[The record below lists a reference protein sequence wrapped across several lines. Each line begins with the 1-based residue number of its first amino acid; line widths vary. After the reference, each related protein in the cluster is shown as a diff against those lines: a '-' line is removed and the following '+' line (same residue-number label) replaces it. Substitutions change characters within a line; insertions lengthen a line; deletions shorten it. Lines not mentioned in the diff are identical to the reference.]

1 MGIWDIFLGTLFVIV
16 CILLIIVVL
25 LQKGRG
31 GGLGAAFGG
40 AGQSAFGTRTGD
52 VFTWV
57 TIVLTGL
64 FLLLAVGTTLSFRP
78 LQTKVAPPSIMPA
91 ETGVSM
97 QNLDADGKIVV
108 AIEKHDKREEVRY
121 TTNGD
126 EPTQTKESSTKYDGT
141 FVVDPGTT
149 VKAKAFLSGRSSD
162 TATAHYPTVDAMKKA
177 ASAPAAETQP
187 AASTKPA
194 PKTQP
199 TTKGSAMPKAPAS
212 TLPAVH

>member
-78 LQTKVAPPSIMPA
+78 LQTKLAPPSIMPG

-97 QNLDADGKIVV
+97 QNLDADGKIAVT
-108 AIEKHDKREEVRY
+108 IEKHDKREEVRY

-126 EPTQTKESSTKYDGT
+126 EPTQTKESSTKYDNSS
-141 FVVDPGTT
+141 FPVDPGTT
-149 VKAKAFLSGRSSD
+149 VKAKAFQGSRSSE
-162 TATAHYPTVDAMKKA
+162 TATVRYPTLDEMKKA

-187 AASTKPA
+187 AAR
-194 PKTQP
+194 TQP
-199 TTKGSAMPKAPAS
+199 ASRPAS
-212 TLPAVH
+212 MPATGAVSH

>member
-1 MGIWDIFLGTLFVIV
+1 MIWDIFLGTLFVIV

-91 ETGVSM
+91 ENGVSM
-97 QNLDADGKIVV
+97 QNLTADGKIIVTI
-108 AIEKHDKREEVRY
+108 AKSDKREDVLY

-126 EPTQTKESSTKYDGT
+126 EPTQTKESSTKYDNT
-141 FVVDPGTT
+141 PFEVDPGTT
-149 VKAKAFLSGRSSD
+149 VKAKGFQAGRASE
-162 TATAHYPTVDAMKKA
+162 TTTVHYPTLEEMKKA

-199 TTKGSAMPKAPAS
+199 TTSKAPAS

>member
-78 LQTKVAPPSIMPA
+78 LQTKLAPPSIMPG

-97 QNLDADGKIVV
+97 QNLDADGKIAVT
-108 AIEKHDKREEVRY
+108 IEKHDKREEVRY

-126 EPTQTKESSTKYDGT
+126 EPTQTKESSTKYDNSSFT
-141 FVVDPGTT
+141 VDPGTT
-149 VKAKAFLSGRSSD
+149 VKAKSFQGSRSSE
-162 TATAHYPTVDAMKKA
+162 TATVHYPTLDEMKKA
-177 ASAPAAETQP
+177 ASAPAAETRP
-187 AASTKPA
+187 AA
-194 PKTQP
+194 KTQP
-199 TTKGSAMPKAPAS
+199 TSRPATSKAPAS
-212 TLPAVH
+212 TLPAAPLNLNI